1 MDADVIVIGAGV
13 IGLACAERLAAAG
26 RSVMVLEAGYVGAG
40 ATGASLG
47 ALMPHAPH
55 AATPLAA
62 AQLQSLTAMPE
73 RVARIEGRGGTATHY
88 RKVGRI
94 EILASANAAD
104 GADAKIDAAATRW
117 ADLGTTRLRRAT
129 ADEVRDLAPHVAES
143 PHGYLLDDV
152 TAQIDPPAFA
162 AALAAA
168 ARADGAVIAEAT
180 PVRRIAADAAGVTVT
195 TDRDER
201 RARRTV
207 VASGRAV
214 PAIAGARPVPMSGV
228 KGEAMA
234 LPEHAD
240 SAPRPLVTGPGGFA
254 IARSDALYIGSTA
267 DKTAPHE
274 NTVTRDGLAALAG
287 RCRKLTRVDPDAARK
302 RVWSGI
308 RPAAP
313 DGQPVVA
320 HHPER
325 PRVILA
331 LGHFKTGLSLAA
343 GTADA
348 VAALA
353 AGADPGPPWDAFG
366 PQRLWTTHGANG

>member
-1 MDADVIVIGAGV
+1 MDTDVIVIGGGV

-26 RSVMVLEAGYVGAG
+26 HTVVVLEAGTVGSG

-55 AATPLAA
+55 AENPLSD

-73 RVARIEGRGGTATHY
+73 RITRIARRGGLPTHY

-94 EILASANAAD
+94 EILASANAAE

-117 ADLGTTRLRRAT
+117 ADLGATRLRKAARE
-129 ADEVRDLAPHVAES
+129 EVRELAPHVAES
-143 PHGYLLDDV
+143 AHGYLVDDV
-152 TAQIDPPAFA
+152 TARVDPPAFA
-162 AALAAA
+162 HALAAA
-168 ARADGAVIAEAT
+168 ARADGAAIAETT
-180 PVRRIAADAAGVTVT
+180 PVREVRPDAHGVTVVAA
-195 TDRDER
+195 DGQR
-201 RARRTV
+201 RAPTVV
-207 VASGRAV
+207 VASGRLL
-214 PAIAGARPVPMSGV
+214 PAIAGARAVPMGGV

-234 LPEHAD
+234 LPELAD
-240 SAPRPLVTGPGGFA
+240 AEPRPVVTGPGGFA
-254 IARSDALYIGSTA
+254 IARGDALYIGSTA
-267 DKTAPHE
+267 DKTAPHDS
-274 NTVTRDGLAALAG
+274 TVSAQGLAALSG
-287 RCRKLTRVDPDAARK
+287 RCRKLTGIAPEARRK

-313 DGQPVVA
+313 DGQPVIGR
-320 HHPER
+320 HPDQ

-348 VAALA
+348 VAALV
-353 AGADPGPPWDAFG
+353 AGADPGAPWNAFT
-366 PQRLWTTHGANG
+366 PARLWAAAGPEA